1 MKTLLTLMHI
11 HNTSDYLSFQI
22 INLHLVV
29 VLAEMCAKEMEE
41 ELRKVKDMKAP
52 MAQRRRRMV
61 NLREQREVR
70 EMTYY
75 LA

>member
-1 MKTLLTLMHI
+1 M
-11 HNTSDYLSFQI
+11 

-29 VLAEMCAKEMEE
+29 VLVEMCAKEMEE